1 MDDADAVS
9 ILELADELQVRKQRI
24 FKLLPRLGIATRLRR
39 DPDRGN
45 QNIATVSHQQASAI
59 RRELARPTIIISGD
73 ASLDSPATSLAEDPG
88 HFYLI
93 QLEPSH
99 DPGRFKVGFTV
110 ELDGRLQKHRCSAPF
125 AKYVRTWRCRRVWER
140 AAIDCATAGCERLHT
155 EVFRADSLEGVAE
168 RADAFFQ
175 IMPRIAALDDA
186 DTMGQES
193 DNPSEMHDANAAS
206 DDGG

>member
-1 MDDADAVS
+1 MDDDDAVS

-24 FKLLPRLGIATRLRR
+24 FKTIPRLGITTRLRR

-45 QNIATVSHQQASAI
+45 QNIATVSHAEALAI
-59 RRELARPTIIISGD
+59 RRELARPNPMSGSESSGD
-73 ASLDSPATSLAEDPG
+73 SVSASPPEDAG
-88 HFYLI
+88 YFYLI

-125 AKYVRTWRCRRVWER
+125 AKYVRTWACRRVWER
-140 AAIDCATAGCERLHT
+140 AAIDCATVGCERLHT
-155 EVFRADSLEGVAE
+155 EVFRTDSLPDVAR

-175 IMPRIAALDDA
+175 IMPNVASTNDSDGTGLD
-186 DTMGQES
+186 
-193 DNPSEMHDANAAS
+193 SEVEREI
-206 DDGG
+206 